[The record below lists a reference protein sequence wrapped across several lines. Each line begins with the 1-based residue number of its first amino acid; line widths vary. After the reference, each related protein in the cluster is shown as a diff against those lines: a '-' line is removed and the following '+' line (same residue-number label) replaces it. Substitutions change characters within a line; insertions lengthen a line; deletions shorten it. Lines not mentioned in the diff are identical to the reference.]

1 MLIMRL
7 QRIGKKGQAY
17 FRIIVTEHTK
27 KPQGE
32 YLELLGSYDPHKKDL
47 KVKKERIDHWISM
60 GVQLSPTVNNLL
72 VNNKIIDVAKKL
84 SWKPKV
90 VAKTPAPAP
99 EKKVKAEVAPEA
111 EPEPETVAEAA
122 PEQVVEEE
130 PQAKPT
136 PETPAETPADSTSS
150 PQA

>member
-47 KVKKERIDHWISM
+47 KVKKERIEHWMSK
-60 GVQLSPTVNNLL
+60 GVQFSPTVNNLL
-72 VNNKIIDVAKKL
+72 VNNKIIVATKKL

-90 VAKTPAPAP
+90 VAKPATAP
-99 EKKVKAEVAPEA
+99 VAPKEKSQPVEAAEATSEAAPEVAPE
-111 EPEPETVAEAA
+111 
-122 PEQVVEEE
+122 VE
-130 PQAKPT
+130 T
-136 PETPAETPADSTSS
+136 PEEKPAE
-150 PQA
+150 

>member
-1 MLIMRL
+1 MLTMRL
-7 QRIGKKGQAY
+7 QRIGKRGQAY

-47 KVKKERIDHWISM
+47 KVKKERIEHWMSK

-72 VNNKIIDVAKKL
+72 VNNKIIIATKKL

-90 VAKTPAPAP
+90 VAKPATAPAAP
-99 EKKVKAEVAPEA
+99 KAKEES
-111 EPEPETVAEAA
+111 ESSPETETAA
-122 PEQVVEEE
+122 PEPVVEAEASTE
-130 PQAKPT
+130 TSA
-136 PETPAETPADSTSS
+136 ETPAE
-150 PQA
+150 

>member
-32 YLELLGSYDPHKKDL
+32 YLELLGSYDPHKKSL
-47 KVKKERIDHWISM
+47 LVKQERIEHWMSK

-72 VNNKIIDVAKKL
+72 VNNKIIVADKKL

-90 VAKTPAPAP
+90 VAKVTPAPAAP
-99 EKKVKAEVAPEA
+99 KSKAES
-111 EPEPETVAEAA
+111 EPEPTTEAEQETSAE
-122 PEQVVEEE
+122 
-130 PQAKPT
+130 
-136 PETPAETPADSTSS
+136 
-150 PQA
+150 

>member
-47 KVKKERIDHWISM
+47 KVKKERIDHWISN
-60 GVQLSPTVNNLL
+60 GVQMSPTVNNLL
-72 VNNKIIDVAKKL
+72 VNNKIITAPKKL

-90 VAKTPAPAP
+90 VAKPAIAPA
-99 EKKVKAEVAPEA
+99 APK
-111 EPEPETVAEAA
+111 PKAEAA
-122 PEQVVEEE
+122 PTPEAAPE
-130 PQAKPT
+130 PVAETAPEA
-136 PETPAETPADSTSS
+136 PVETPAE
-150 PQA
+150 

>member
-1 MLIMRL
+1 MRL

-32 YLELLGSYDPHKKDL
+32 YLELLGSYDPHKKTL
-47 KVKKERIDHWISM
+47 LTKKDRIEHWISK

-72 VNNKIIDVAKKL
+72 VNNKIISAPKML

-90 VAKTPAPAP
+90 TEKPAAPAPAPKEAKVEAPKEVPAPAP
-99 EKKVKAEVAPEA
+99 EAEAPAEV
-111 EPEPETVAEAA
+111 
-122 PEQVVEEE
+122 
-130 PQAKPT
+130 
-136 PETPAETPADSTSS
+136 PAE
-150 PQA
+150 

>member
-90 VAKTPAPAP
+90 VAKPAVAPAVPKEKAQP
-99 EKKVKAEVAPEA
+99 EPEA
-111 EPEPETVAEAA
+111 ESAPEPVAEI
-122 PEQVVEEE
+122 
-130 PQAKPT
+130 K
-136 PETPAETPADSTSS
+136 PETPTEVPTEESKEEAPKETPADSTSS
-150 PQA
+150 PQAE

>member
-47 KVKKERIDHWISM
+47 KVKKERIEHWMSM

-72 VNNKIIDVAKKL
+72 VNNKVITADKML

-90 VAKTPAPAP
+90 VAKPAAPAP
-99 EKKVKAEVAPEA
+99 TPKAPKTEAEAPKEESAPESVAEVAPEA
-111 EPEPETVAEAA
+111 PAEA
-122 PEQVVEEE
+122 PV
-130 PQAKPT
+130 
-136 PETPAETPADSTSS
+136 ETPADSASS
-150 PQA
+150 PQAE

>member
-1 MLIMRL
+1 MLTMRL

-32 YLELLGSYDPHKKDL
+32 YLELLGSYDPHKKNL
-47 KVKKERIDHWISM
+47 LAKKDRIEYWMSK

-72 VNNKIIDVAKKL
+72 INNKIIVGSKKL

-90 VAKTPAPAP
+90 TDKSAPVAAAPKAAKVEAETETPVETPAEEPTTEETKTEEAPAP
-99 EKKVKAEVAPEA
+99 EEVP
-111 EPEPETVAEAA
+111 AA
-122 PEQVVEEE
+122 
-130 PQAKPT
+130 
-136 PETPAETPADSTSS
+136 
-150 PQA
+150 

>member
-1 MLIMRL
+1 MLTMRL

-32 YLELLGSYDPHKKDL
+32 YLELLGSYDPHKKSL
-47 KVKKERIDHWISM
+47 LVKKERIEHWMSK

-72 VNNKIIDVAKKL
+72 VNNKIIVATKML

-90 VAKTPAPAP
+90 VAKPAVAPATPKAKEVKVESVP
-99 EKKVKAEVAPEA
+99 EPVVEAQPEATPEAPAEVPAEEVKEEAP
-111 EPEPETVAEAA
+111 V
-122 PEQVVEEE
+122 
-130 PQAKPT
+130 
-136 PETPAETPADSTSS
+136 ETPAES
-150 PQA
+150 

>member
-1 MLIMRL
+1 MRL

-32 YLELLGSYDPHKKDL
+32 YLELLGSYDPHKKNL
-47 KVKKERIDHWISM
+47 LAKKERIEYWMSK

-72 VNNKIIDVAKKL
+72 INNNIIAGTKKL

-90 VAKTPAPAP
+90 V
-99 EKKVKAEVAPEA
+99 VKAPVAASTKAAPKEEAAIESEPEA
-111 EPEPETVAEAA
+111 EVEAPVEETPAEA
-122 PEQVVEEE
+122 
-130 PQAKPT
+130 
-136 PETPAETPADSTSS
+136 PAETPAE
-150 PQA
+150 

>member
-1 MLIMRL
+1 MRL

-32 YLELLGSYDPHKKDL
+32 YLELLGSYDPHKKTL
-47 KVKKERIDHWISM
+47 LTKKDRIEHWISK

-72 VNNKIIDVAKKL
+72 VNNKIITAPKML

-90 VAKTPAPAP
+90 TEKPAAPAP
-99 EKKVKAEVAPEA
+99 TPKAAKAEAP
-111 EPEPETVAEAA
+111 VAEAA
-122 PEQVVEEE
+122 PEPEVEA
-130 PQAKPT
+130 PAPT
-136 PETPAETPADSTSS
+136 PEETPA
-150 PQA
+150 A

>member
-1 MLIMRL
+1 MLTMRL

-17 FRIIVTEHTK
+17 FRIIVTEHHK

-47 KVKKERIDHWISM
+47 KVKKERIEHWMSK

-72 VNNKIIDVAKKL
+72 VNNKIIVATKKL

-90 VAKTPAPAP
+90 VAKPAVAP
-99 EKKVKAEVAPEA
+99 TAPKAKEETKDESAVEPEA
-111 EPEPETVAEAA
+111 ETPVEA
-122 PEQVVEEE
+122 PIEE
-130 PQAKPT
+130 PKEEA
-136 PETPAETPADSTSS
+136 PAETLPASE
-150 PQA
+150 

>member
-47 KVKKERIDHWISM
+47 KVKKDRIEHWMSM
-60 GVQLSPTVNNLL
+60 GVQFSPTVNNLL
-72 VNNKIIDVAKKL
+72 VNNKIIVAPKKL

-90 VAKTPAPAP
+90 VTKPAVAPAVPKDKVETKP
-99 EKKVKAEVAPEA
+99 ETESAPEVVVESAPESKPAEPVAAETKSETAPEA
-111 EPEPETVAEAA
+111 PTEEKAE
-122 PEQVVEEE
+122 
-130 PQAKPT
+130 
-136 PETPAETPADSTSS
+136 
-150 PQA
+150 